1 MHQIP
6 WLHQNDVIWAY
17 NLDSAELTRLQTTPY
32 GSETT
37 SPYFYPNIN
46 GFGYLM
52 SVIQH
57 PFGESD
63 EDKLEEADEAFGYT
77 GFVGPFP
84 AERERHRGRHDH

>member
-1 MHQIP
+1 MGGFQHHVSGP
-6 WLHQNDVIWAY
+6 LWRAY
-17 NLDSAELTRLQTTPY
+17 NLDKKELTRIQTTPY

-46 GFGYLM
+46 GFSYLM

-63 EDKLEEADEAFGYT
+63 QDELKEDQESRGYT
-77 GFVGPFP
+77 GYVGPFP
-84 AERERHRGRHDH
+84 AMSGR